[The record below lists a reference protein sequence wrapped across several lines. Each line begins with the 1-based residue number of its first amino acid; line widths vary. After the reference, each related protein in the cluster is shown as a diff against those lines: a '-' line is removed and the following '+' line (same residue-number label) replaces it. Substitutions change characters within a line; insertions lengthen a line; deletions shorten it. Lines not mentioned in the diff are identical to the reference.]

1 MSGWKVSGPGWKFAL
16 AAVVVVAGWWTVTHG
31 VAGVTWHEVA
41 AVLRGVPVS
50 RLIEMGVVWVGG
62 LAIYATVLS
71 AALPGLGARRGLL
84 LNLSGSAV
92 ANVMPFGGAVAT
104 GMNWRMV
111 RGWGFPTS
119 AFLSFCVLT
128 NALDVLTKILLPLVA
143 VTGLLAMSVHVPTT
157 LWAVVAVCAT
167 AAVLVLLVPSVV
179 LRKSTGPAGH
189 AAPMPSRAWRLR
201 SRLQDPAH
209 RIRLLLR
216 QHWPRLLPGSFAYVA
231 AQVLLLLLSL
241 RSVGLAP
248 SLVVVLMAAAVER
261 LGSLI
266 PVTPAGTGI
275 AEIGTVAWL
284 VANGLDPVAVVA
296 GVLLYRV
303 FLVALEIPV
312 GGILLGGWAWLERR
326 RVTAPL
332 TIEAA

>member
-1 MSGWKVSGPGWKFAL
+1 MSPPSS
-16 AAVVVVAGWWTVTHG
+16 AGS
-31 VAGVTWHEVA
+31 
-41 AVLRGVPVS
+41 PVS
-50 RLIEMGVVWVGG
+50 RLSELAVVWIGG

-92 ANVMPFGGAVAT
+92 ANVMPLGGAVAT

-111 RGWGFPTS
+111 RGWGHSDS

-128 NALDVLTKILLPLVA
+128 NALDVLTKLLLPLVA
-143 VTGLLAMSVHVPTT
+143 VAGLLAMSVHVPAT
-157 LWAVVAVCAT
+157 LWGVVAVCGT
-167 AAVLVLLVPSVV
+167 IAVLVLLLPSVV
-179 LRKSTGPAGH
+179 LRPTPRPAAEG
-189 AAPMPSRAWRLR
+189 APRPSQLWRLR
-201 SRLQDPAH
+201 SRLHDPVS
-209 RIRLLLR
+209 RIRLLLQER
-216 QHWPRLLPGSFAYVA
+216 WPRLVPGSVAYVV
-231 AQVLLLLLSL
+231 AQILLLLLSL

-248 SLVVVLMAAAVER
+248 SLCVVLMAAAVER
-261 LGSLI
+261 LGSLV

-284 VANGLDPVAVVA
+284 VANGLDPVGVVA

-312 GGILLGGWAWLERR
+312 GGLLLGGWAWLERR
-326 RVTAPL
+326 RVRAPSAL
-332 TIEAA
+332 EAT

>member
-1 MSGWKVSGPGWKFAL
+1 MSGLGWKAAL
-16 AAVVVVAGWWTVTHG
+16 ALVVVGAGWWTVTHG
-31 VAGVTWHEVA
+31 VAGVTWHDVA

-50 RLIEMGVVWVGG
+50 RLSELAVVWIGG

-92 ANVMPFGGAVAT
+92 ANVMPLGGAVAT

-111 RGWGFPTS
+111 RGWGHSDS

-128 NALDVLTKILLPLVA
+128 NALDVLTKLLLPLVA
-143 VTGLLAMSVHVPTT
+143 VAGLLAMSVHVPAT
-157 LWAVVAVCAT
+157 LWGVVAVCGT
-167 AAVLVLLVPSVV
+167 IAVLVLLLPSVV
-179 LRKSTGPAGH
+179 LRPTPRPAAEG
-189 AAPMPSRAWRLR
+189 APRPSQLWRLR
-201 SRLQDPAH
+201 SRLHDPVS
-209 RIRLLLR
+209 RIRLLLQER
-216 QHWPRLLPGSFAYVA
+216 WPRLVPGSVAYVV
-231 AQVLLLLLSL
+231 AQILLLLLSL

-248 SLVVVLMAAAVER
+248 SLCVVLMAAAVER
-261 LGSLI
+261 LGSLV

-284 VANGLDPVAVVA
+284 VANGLDPVGVVA

-312 GGILLGGWAWLERR
+312 GGLLLGGWAWLERR
-326 RVTAPL
+326 RVRAPSAL
-332 TIEAA
+332 EAT